1 MPSEQGMI
9 YRFVD
14 GVAVLQ
20 VLVDVVLVPKF
31 HDDSLLV
38 PVIVDLAHLIVE
50 VPVVD
55 GEK

>member
-1 MPSEQGMI
+1 MI